1 MGIISKAAS
10 ARTLPPE
17 YPGIFLQGWLLAE
30 MWILADV
37 ADAAE
42 VEILADVVNVEIVGE
57 VVKVS
62 IVAIY
67 RVQHPSL
74 HYIVAVDCAHGV
86 TILSHR
92 GQ

>member
-1 MGIISKAAS
+1 LGIISKAAS
-10 ARTLPPE
+10 AWTLPPE
-17 YPGIFLQGWLLAE
+17 YPGILFQGWLLEE
-30 MWILADV
+30 MWILA
-37 ADAAE
+37 E
-42 VEILADVVNVEIVGE
+42 
-57 VVKVS
+57 VS

>member
-1 MGIISKAAS
+1 VEEEGIS
-10 ARTLPPE
+10 
-17 YPGIFLQGWLLAE
+17 
-30 MWILADV
+30 
-37 ADAAE
+37 
-42 VEILADVVNVEIVGE
+42 ADVVNVADVANATE
-57 VVKVS
+57 VELLAEVS

>member
-1 MGIISKAAS
+1 M
-10 ARTLPPE
+10 E
-17 YPGIFLQGWLLAE
+17 
-30 MWILADV
+30 ILAYV
-37 ADAAE
+37 EE
-42 VEILADVVNVEIVGE
+42 VGISADVVNVEIVGE
-57 VVKVS
+57 VAEVA

-92 GQ
+92 RQ